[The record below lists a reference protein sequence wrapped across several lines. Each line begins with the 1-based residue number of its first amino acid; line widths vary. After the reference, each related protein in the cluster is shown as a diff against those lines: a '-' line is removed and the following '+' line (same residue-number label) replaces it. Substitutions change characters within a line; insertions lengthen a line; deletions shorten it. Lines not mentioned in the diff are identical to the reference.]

1 MKLFYLRVN
10 GRKRKKHIE
19 DKEQE
24 IARHFGE
31 LLRTKHHMAFSLN
44 WEELNCPSFNL
55 ADLEVDIIGEEV
67 ERAVVDMPKENAPGP
82 DGFIGA
88 FYSTCWATVQSD
100 LIQAVHQLTQLRG
113 NNFNLLNM
121 ANIVLLPKKEKVEC
135 IGDYRPI
142 SLVHSV
148 AKLFSK
154 ILASSLALRLVEMVS
169 SSQSTFV
176 KK

>member
-1 MKLFYLRVN
+1 MKLFYLRFN

-55 ADLEVDIIGEEV
+55 TDLEVDIIGEEV
-67 ERAVVDMPKENAPGP
+67 EREVLGMPKENAPGP

-88 FYSTCWATVQSD
+88 FYSTCRATVQSD

-121 ANIVLLPKKEKVEC
+121 VNIVLLPKKRRWNALE
-135 IGDYRPI
+135 ITD
-142 SLVHSV
+142 L
-148 AKLFSK
+148 
-154 ILASSLALRLVEMVS
+154 LALSIVWPNYSRRYSHPVLLCVLLRWS
-169 SSQSTFV
+169 LLA
-176 KK
+176 KAPL